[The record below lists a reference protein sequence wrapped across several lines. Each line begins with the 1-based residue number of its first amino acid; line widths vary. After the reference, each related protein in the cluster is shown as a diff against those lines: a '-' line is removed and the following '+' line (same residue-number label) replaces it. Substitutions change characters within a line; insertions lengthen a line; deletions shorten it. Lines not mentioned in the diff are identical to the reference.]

1 MSFPPGTEMF
11 QFPGLPPDPM
21 YSGQDLLAEGFPHSD
36 IRGSTIARISPRL
49 FAACHV
55 LHRLLAP
62 RHPPNALLS
71 LHIHTTARAQ
81 GQNTTHATT
90 SLGRQRPHHPPG
102 AVKACP
108 GRCAS
113 LAHTTTHHLHHVK
126 EHARPARGP
135 APSRGSRTTPHGRVS
150 EVSPPQRAA
159 HQAFSTA
166 SLRQPGTAE
175 FLSRLRHERK
185 WRRSD
190 SNRRPPAC
198 KAGAL
203 PLSYAPA
210 GEDRQQL
217 HPYRTERHH
226 SRDTAPRR
234 SASRVASLSLRGTTL
249 LRSKNVVGQ
258 GGLEPPTPRLSSVC
272 SNQLSYWPRYPRG
285 RPIRGRMRGRRP
297 PWLSPRPGTP
307 ARPVICRQSG
317 FR

>member
-1 MSFPPGTEMF
+1 MRR
-11 QFPGLPPDPM
+11 
-21 YSGQDLLAEGFPHSD
+21 GFP
-36 IRGSTIARISPRL
+36 IRISADQRSLASPRG
-49 FAACHV
+49 FSQRATSFIASWRQGI
-55 LHRLLAP
+55 HRMPFSHSISTPLPA
-62 RHPPNALLS
+62 H
-71 LHIHTTARAQ
+71 RAK
-81 GQNTTHATT
+81 TRPHATT

-126 EHARPARGP
+126 EHARPARRP
-135 APSRGSRTTPHGRVS
+135 APSRGSQTTPHGRVS

-166 SLRQPGTAE
+166 PLRQPGTAE

-217 HPYRTERHH
+217 HPIRSTAPLARHH
-226 SRDTAPRR
+226 TI
-234 SASRVASLSLRGTTL
+234 LGGTRF
-249 LRSKNVVGQ
+249 LRSRNLVGQ

-272 SNQLSYWPRYPRG
+272 SNQLSYWPRITGSPNPGKDARSAPAMAFATTRHAG
-285 RPIRGRMRGRRP
+285 KAGHLQTIGISVIERPTSANPIRGQPRQTRARR
-297 PWLSPRPGTP
+297 
-307 ARPVICRQSG
+307 
-317 FR
+317 